1 MELHSYLLRKKVEG
15 RSEIQESRV
24 RSRCRKRDD
33 VGEKDDCF
41 TTQKQSQRMMFEN
54 FTPDIRQGQLS
65 VTRDDE

>member
-1 MELHSYLLRKKVEG
+1 MLRKREGG

-24 RSRCRKRDD
+24 SSRCRKRD